1 MSGEAF
7 YDLGIYGTKFDEA
20 IQAMSEYQVSSE
32 LDGHPL
38 SPEMNRRFEELKRQ
52 FCHFAGLLQAVNYL
66 VSGDSGEDCFDDMVK
81 EEEEYRLGNI
91 MPMDKVRE
99 QVEAQRLAD
108 AEPKWQA
115 RWCQAQTDNVKH

>member
-7 YDLGIYGTKFDEA
+7 YDLGIYGAKFDEA
-20 IQAMSEYQVSSE
+20 IQAMSEFQVSSE

-38 SPEMNRRFEELKRQ
+38 SPEMNRRFDELKRQ
-52 FCHFAGLLQAVNYL
+52 FCYFAGLLEAVNYL
-66 VSGDSGEDCFDDMVK
+66 VSGDSGEDSFEDLVK

-108 AEPKWQA
+108 AEPEKQA
-115 RWCQAQTDNVKH
+115 RWA